1 MIYLGA
7 DKHGLAAIKIVADCL
22 ASKQIEFVNL
32 GIETEGESIRLEDLI
47 PKVATE
53 VLKDKAHIGILSCGT
68 GVGVE
73 VGANKLA
80 GIRACLVTNEKIAQ
94 YARVYDDCNV
104 LCLVGWEP
112 EKATIERIVGAWL
125 TAQYD
130 GNEARLKMFAAF
142 DTWGG
147 RLLK

>member
-7 DKHGLAAIKIVADCL
+7 DKHGLKAIKSVEEYL
-22 ASKQIEFVNL
+22 SSKGIEFVNL
-32 GIETEGESIRLEDLI
+32 GIQNEGEDIKLEDLI
-47 PKVATE
+47 PKVAAE
-53 VLKDKAHIGILSCGT
+53 VLKDEQNTAVLSCGT

-80 GIRACLVTNEKIAQ
+80 GIRACLATDEKVAE

-104 LCLVGWEP
+104 LCLVGWNSVP
-112 EKATIERIVGAWL
+112 EKISKIVGVWFDAS
-125 TAQYD
+125 YD
-130 GNEARLKMFAAF
+130 GNADRLKMFDVF

-147 RLLK
+147 KI